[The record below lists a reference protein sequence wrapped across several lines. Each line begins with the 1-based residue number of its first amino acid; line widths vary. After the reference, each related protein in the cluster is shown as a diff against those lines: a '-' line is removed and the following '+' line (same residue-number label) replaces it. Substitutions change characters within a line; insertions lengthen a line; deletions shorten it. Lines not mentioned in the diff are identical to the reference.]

1 MQYARL
7 AKILI
12 EGPELPDTEEKADV
26 PVTGKRKRVDKSQI
40 DKKIAVYLNRL
51 LLRIFSM
58 PALMSFLAD
67 VALFKDEDDANDG
80 CVVQLD
86 FLRLPEEVYP
96 QLLTLCG
103 APRPPKMYRY
113 TKSGS
118 ARTGVELDVRPTDF
132 PGDEI
137 NYST

>member
-12 EGPELPDTEEKADV
+12 EGPELPDTEEKAEQ

-67 VALFKDEDDANDG
+67 VALFKDEDSANDS
-80 CVVQLD
+80 CFVQLD

-103 APRPPKMYRY
+103 APRPPKMLKYV
-113 TKSGS
+113 KAGS
-118 ARTGVELDVRPTDF
+118 ARTGVEIDVRPSDF
-132 PGDEI
+132 QGDL
-137 NYST
+137 YSYA